1 MTEKQKRAIELLN
14 RCHSPLV
21 LMEDSAIDDDEYM
34 LLMEFVME
42 GVKKRDPIRITGLD
56 VINDVNRDMRR
67 CNGIVVPERRIR
79 LVLNI
84 RRRWMNVL
92 ADIDDASSWRMLTD
106 EERTLRERA
115 KVKIDKADKF
125 FYELS
130 GKIL

>member
-1 MTEKQKRAIELLN
+1 
-14 RCHSPLV
+14 
-21 LMEDSAIDDDEYM
+21 MEDSAIDDDEYM

-42 GVKKRDPIRITGLD
+42 GVKKREPIRITGLD
-56 VINDVNRDMRR
+56 VINDVNREMRR
-67 CNGIVVPERRIR
+67 RNGIIVPERRIR

-92 ADIDDASSWRMLTD
+92 GEIDDASSWRMLTD

-115 KVKIDKADKF
+115 KSKIDKADKF